1 MSYRQQRIRALDNAM
16 TDVFLFG
23 GKTDQQRFDALTK
36 SCFLAGLN
44 PENPD
49 DRERMLGQIMACRRG
64 RCEYEKPL
72 IRKLAESYHPHPITR
87 FFKAIGVLPR

>member
-23 GKTDQQRFDALTK
+23 GKTDQQRFEALTQA
-36 SCFLAGLN
+36 CFLAGLN

-72 IRKLAESYHPHPITR
+72 LRKLAESYHPHPMTR